1 MRLNIHNWI
10 DDWFLSLSE
19 NPDKLDEYIRR
30 YEHTRIV
37 CIICM
42 VFILVLLS
50 SVVFISG
57 KGMNDNPFI
66 FIYVM
71 FLFTFIISL
80 QTDIYTKILKLQRQ
94 QQKRDAKDVK
104 PPSRI
109 GKKGSI
115 SVIALTYGTVL
126 LVGILGI
133 LIYMYYVM
141 DI

>member
-94 QQKRDAKDVK
+94 QQNRDAKDVK

-133 LIYMYYVM
+133 LIYMFYVM
-141 DI
+141 DT

>member
-94 QQKRDAKDVK
+94 QQKRDAKYAK
-104 PPSRI
+104 PPSGI
-109 GKKGSI
+109 SKKSSI
-115 SVIALTYGTVL
+115 YVIALTYGVALGVL
-126 LVGILGI
+126 ILGI
-133 LIYMYYVM
+133 LTYFFYVT
-141 DI
+141 DT